1 MRTRAWWLLAVA
13 LLWSLLPSS
22 ALAVDETEPLPWPP
36 PPWADDVVEEPSAE
50 PVRPPAAPVVRKGP
64 AASGA
69 VALTFDDG
77 YNQRACKLIADKLRQ
92 HGAVGTFFINGQ
104 WLRRAP
110 DAWRRILEGM
120 EVGNHT
126 RSHPDLTREPHPVVI
141 NQIRSNE
148 DIHERALGRPMLKV
162 FRPPYGAHSERIG
175 RIAGQLGYE
184 RIVLWNV
191 DTEDWKPK
199 AKVKRIVRRA
209 TGAAPGSIILMH
221 CGPGATV
228 KAVPEIIHHYK
239 QRGIKL
245 VGLSEVLRGARGS
258 EWASGSSRYGD

>member
-1 MRTRAWWLLAVA
+1 MRTRGLMLSLVVILL
-13 LLWSLLPSS
+13 S
-22 ALAVDETEPLPWPP
+22 ALWTAAPVAAAAAEPFPWPP
-36 PPWADDVVEEPSAE
+36 TPWADGTPEAE
-50 PVRPPAAPVVRKGP
+50 RERPPAAPIVRRGR
-64 AASGA
+64 AATGA

-77 YNQRACKLIADKLRQ
+77 FNRRGCSLIADKLRQ

-104 WLRRAP
+104 WLKRSPAT
-110 DAWRRILEGM
+110 WRRILAGM

-148 DIHERALGRPMLKV
+148 DIHERVLGRPILKV

-184 RIVLWNV
+184 RVVFWNV

-199 AKVKRIVRRA
+199 ARVKRIVRRA
-209 TGAAPGSIILMH
+209 TGAPPGSVILMH

-228 KAVPEIIHHYK
+228 KAVPEIIRHYK
-239 QRGIKL
+239 RRGIEL
-245 VGLSEVLRGARGS
+245 AGLSVVLEGARSAGQ
-258 EWASGSSRYGD
+258 SGIPSRYVD